1 MTDVAVADA
10 SWTCTR
16 CSVTAKYMAHVE
28 VPKSPLGWTVHKN
41 GDAYCRICRR
51 ERAAEQALDKAP
63 AGLSL
68 EERQQLSA
76 SARLEFE
83 VRRDPD
89 QHDAE
94 IAKACGTSMVAVRK
108 TRERLRS

>member
-10 SWTCTR
+10 SWTCSR
-16 CSVTAKYMAHVE
+16 CDVTAKYMAHVK
-28 VPKSPLGWTVHKN
+28 VPKSPLGWMVKKN
-41 GDAYCRICRR
+41 GEAYCRICRR
-51 ERAAEQALDKAP
+51 ELAAEKALDRAP

-68 EERQQLSA
+68 EERQQIQA

-89 QHDAE
+89 QHDAD